1 MPKNLCWNCTRKPW
15 RRLAAVGDARL
26 AGWRL
31 LQGYLA
37 LLLLAPLRSR
47 CLHIAPGPAGK
58 AHEAAAVHL
67 HPQAALAVGA
77 VKG

>member
-1 MPKNLCWNCTRKPW
+1 MGW
-15 RRLAAVGDARL
+15 DAL
-26 AGWRL
+26 PVGWRL
-31 LQGYLA
+31 LQGRLA
-37 LLLLAPLRSR
+37 LLFLTPLLTS

-67 HPQAALAVGA
+67 HPQAPLPVRA